1 MSLRVK
7 TLSAIHRG
15 IYAAT
20 AGRLGNRIAGMPVL
34 LLTTVGRK
42 TGKRRTSPLTYFE
55 EDGAI
60 VLVASYGGRPH
71 NPAWFENLIAA
82 GGGEV
87 TIGSDSR
94 QLRARRAT
102 ADERARLWPRI
113 VETYD
118 GYAKYQSK
126 TPREIPLAVLEVTKG
141 LASRVQRLSS
151 MIDASLNTTIS
162 PRACF
167 NPSLRAPAFPP
178 RSDTSST
185 APTAVI

>member
-1 MSLRVK
+1 MSLRVRG
-7 TLSAIHRG
+7 LSALHRA
-15 IYAAT
+15 IYSAT
-20 AGRLGNRIAGMPVL
+20 GGRLGDRIAGMPVL

-82 GGGEV
+82 GEGEV
-87 TIGSDSR
+87 TIGRESR

-102 ADERARLWPRI
+102 ADERERLWPRI

-118 GYAKYQSK
+118 GYATYQAK
-126 TPREIPLAVLEVTKG
+126 TAREIPLAIVE
-141 LASRVQRLSS
+141 
-151 MIDASLNTTIS
+151 
-162 PRACF
+162 
-167 NPSLRAPAFPP
+167 
-178 RSDTSST
+178 RS
-185 APTAVI
+185 

>member
-1 MSLRVK
+1 MSLTIK

-15 IYAAT
+15 IYSAT
-20 AGRLGNRIAGMPVL
+20 GGRLGNRIAGMPVL

-71 NPAWFENLIAA
+71 NPAWFENLMAA

-87 TIGSDSR
+87 TIGGESR
-94 QLRARRAT
+94 RLRARKAT

-118 GYAKYQSK
+118 GYAKYQAK
-126 TPREIPLAVLEVTKG
+126 TPREIPLAVLE
-141 LASRVQRLSS
+141 RH
-151 MIDASLNTTIS
+151 
-162 PRACF
+162 
-167 NPSLRAPAFPP
+167 
-178 RSDTSST
+178 
-185 APTAVI
+185 

>member
-15 IYAAT
+15 IYSAT
-20 AGRLGNRIAGMPVL
+20 GGRVGNRIAGMPVL

-82 GGGEV
+82 GEGEV
-87 TIGSDSR
+87 TIGRERR
-94 QLRARRAT
+94 QHAGAEGDRRRARPPLAAHRRDVRRLREVPGEDAARDPARRARL
-102 ADERARLWPRI
+102 AVRHPRPEVVEHGRGVGPKRGAGERERARG
-113 VETYD
+113 ED
-118 GYAKYQSK
+118 
-126 TPREIPLAVLEVTKG
+126 
-141 LASRVQRLSS
+141 
-151 MIDASLNTTIS
+151 
-162 PRACF
+162 
-167 NPSLRAPAFPP
+167 LRATRRFVVRHLSA
-178 RSDTSST
+178 
-185 APTAVI
+185 